1 MKKFMIFTIVL
12 YFMFMIQGCERLS
25 DDVEITAGK
34 TPTSE
39 EALEIQSLQEEGY
52 LFAVKISTDLEGR
65 NTQTLYIW
73 DQQLRI
79 DLHDLLIDTMNQV
92 MDLSKINLRFEIDID
107 HDIVMTASRYMVMQS
122 DINLEG
128 LLMASMFPIEFN
140 VSKSQ
145 FVMDMAPVVAYI
157 EANMHSGSLEII
169 WVKTVSNQ
177 SMLIQNAS
185 MVDNEVY
192 AFNDLDEY
200 LTFLGMSE

>member
-1 MKKFMIFTIVL
+1 MKKIVLFTIVL
-12 YFMFMIQGCERLS
+12 YLIVMIQGCERLQN
-25 DDVEITAGK
+25 DVEITAGM

-39 EALEIQSLQEEGY
+39 EALVIQLLQEEGY
-52 LFAVKISTDLEGR
+52 LFAVKFSTDLEGR

-73 DQQLRI
+73 DQQFRI

-92 MDLSKINLRFEIDID
+92 MDLSKVNLRIEIDID

-122 DINLEG
+122 EMNLEG
-128 LLMASMFPIEFN
+128 LLIASMFPIEFN

-145 FVMDMAPVVAYI
+145 FVIDMAPVVASI
-157 EANMHSGSLEII
+157 EANMDSGSLEII

-185 MVDNEVY
+185 FIEDEVY
-192 AFNDLDEY
+192 AFKTLDEY
-200 LTFLGMSE
+200 LTFLGMSD